1 MSFFFNLKIDLNLKS
16 STSQAQKAVKYT
28 GKEIN
33 VDARNPV
40 DLNYAYMLVYVNCN
54 SMQANFKHSHSNSV
68 NINENKLMISS
79 STNSSYDHTRTL
91 FIFKCIEQ
99 ILDKCN
105 KEFLISIIC
114 TSLNPNY
121 KSQIATSTTAGS
133 SNDFSYNNGIN
144 SNNTPYSVHNEK
156 LLELIYRHLK
166 SIYGSSFYSN
176 PSSSQNII
184 DSLRP
189 TTYIEAIIMVLLFY
203 IRSYYPP
210 ASFNLTGAF
219 KRDRSLE
226 QPHFIPHQV
235 KAQTLDSAS
244 RQKLNI
250 QSTIIKSASASSLH
264 SAANVSSST
273 SSASSK
279 SSNSSTLSH
288 SPDTSSVKFHLN
300 DDDEYVQTHN
310 DYHIHSLNEENVLEE
325 RAFKSS
331 SVDQDEQLFI
341 ENRNVQINTLQILS
355 KIIKELTSLCQSSNF
370 VSNRTSNLSLANCSQ
385 AIIDLL
391 DRSKLQ
397 KTLLHCFYSTILNP
411 IQNSLTFCI
420 LNTNSSSSK
429 GQNFNFKKQIQYTYV
444 VELMNTLENLIEL
457 EHLLNDYLTIN
468 SIQKG
473 PRNNGIGY
481 FWEIF

>member
-1 MSFFFNLKIDLNLKS
+1 M
-16 STSQAQKAVKYT
+16 
-28 GKEIN
+28 N
-33 VDARNPV
+33 VDARNPI
-40 DLNYAYMLVYVNCN
+40 DLNYAYMLIYVNCN
-54 SMQANFKHSHSNSV
+54 SMQANFKHSRLGNSNT
-68 NINENKLMISS
+68 ENKLSISS
-79 STNSSYDHTRTL
+79 NTNTSYDHTRTL

-121 KSQIATSTTAGS
+121 KSQMPSSTTTTTNSTDFNYS
-133 SNDFSYNNGIN
+133 SGIN

-176 PSSSQNII
+176 LSSSQNITI
-184 DSLRP
+184 DVNRP
-189 TTYIEAIIMVLLFY
+189 TTYIEGIIMVLLFY

-210 ASFNLTGAF
+210 TSFNLIGAF
-219 KRDRSLE
+219 KDDKLPE
-226 QPHFIPHQV
+226 QGHFIPNQI

-244 RQKLNI
+244 RNKLSI
-250 QSTIIKSASASSLH
+250 QSAITKSASASSLH
-264 SAANVSSST
+264 SAVNVPSSS
-273 SSASSK
+273 SSNSSK
-279 SSNSSTLSH
+279 SSNSSTLSY
-288 SPDTSSVKFHLN
+288 SPDTSVKFHLN
-300 DDDEYVQTHN
+300 DDDEYIQSHN
-310 DYHIHSLNEENVLEE
+310 LNNKHILSDEKIIGE
-325 RAFKSS
+325 RLATADSI
-331 SVDQDEQLFI
+331 DQDEQLFI
-341 ENRNVQINTLQILS
+341 DNRNVQINSLQILS

-370 VSNRTSNLSLANCSQ
+370 VSNRTSNLTLANCSQ

-391 DRSKLQ
+391 ERSKLQ

-420 LNTNSSSSK
+420 LNTNTSRLAS
-429 GQNFNFKKQIQYTYV
+429 QNLNFKKQIQYTYV

-473 PRNNGIGY
+473 NRNNGMILA
-481 FWEIF
+481 